1 MIPHKPEPMP
11 DDTREMMDAPAGQ
24 HRMALNRVK
33 EGVTSPRWSGD
44 VWEFVGG
51 GYQISEFVNELSVWK
66 YSRLARQSEAMPSR
80 RIETPTRTETLSS
93 ILCTTWVLRF
103 GSWSKKRSGMARSR
117 PESKGSI
124 RPEDRTTGTSMRFR
138 LTSPATMIPRPKAK
152 RFRPGRTTIFLSD

>member
-66 YSRLARQSEAMPSR
+66 YSRLAKAIGGDALKAYRDTDSDGNSLFDPLHHLGAEV
-80 RIETPTRTETLSS
+80 S
-93 ILCTTWVLRF
+93 ILVEETVRDGEVKTRI
-103 GSWSKKRSGMARSR
+103 KRIDSARR
-117 PESKGSI
+117 PNDWDKHEV
-124 RPEDRTTGTSMRFR
+124 PVD
-138 LTSPATMIPRPKAK
+138 LTSNDDPTPEGEKVPARPDDDIP
-152 RFRPGRTTIFLSD
+152 F